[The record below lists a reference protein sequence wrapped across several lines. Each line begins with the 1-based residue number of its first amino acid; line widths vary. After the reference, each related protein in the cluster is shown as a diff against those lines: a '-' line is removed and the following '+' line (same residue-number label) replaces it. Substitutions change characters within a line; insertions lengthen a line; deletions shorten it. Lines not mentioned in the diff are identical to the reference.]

1 MWILYSSSHSSTVS
15 IICHTR
21 ASSEVHYVPWRGARE
36 VIKIPNCTREHT
48 LWPAHEGLPGTSSN
62 VKLAKNII
70 LFAYRYLLTLSECVS
85 CSYRPLQKWWDNGI
99 LTQQRKFQQ
108 PPWPHPITVN
118 SCQILLWRRM
128 LSACIGTKPSAMG
141 DILGLVGTTR
151 PKGKHLKYIRLYL
164 PTNPFTLILNPPS
177 F

>member
-1 MWILYSSSHSSTVS
+1 MNLALQFPFLYRLYNLPYTCLIRGPLCAMAWSTRS
-15 IICHTR
+15 DQ
-21 ASSEVHYVPWRGARE
+21 
-36 VIKIPNCTREHT
+36 IPNCTREHT

-70 LFAYRYLLTLSECVS
+70 LFAYRYLLTLSEFVS